1 MKYKAV
7 IFDLF
12 GTLVD
17 NFSIREQNNIL
28 LQMASIISAPADEFM
43 RLWLGTFNER
53 ATGVLPSP
61 EANIE
66 HICRKLEIP
75 AENTRI
81 QQAARIR
88 FDFTVR
94 SMVPRA
100 GAIELLSALKT
111 SGYKTGLIS
120 DCSAELPAIWEDTPF
135 APLIDVAIFS
145 CTVGL
150 RKPDQRIYLKAAQQ
164 LGIEPQACLYVGD
177 GSSRELTGAAQAGM
191 HPVLIRVPD
200 EDSADAH
207 QIDKEDW
214 NGPAI
219 SSLRE
224 VLDLVSL
231 T

>member
-28 LQMASIISAPADEFM
+28 LQMASIVSAPADEFV

-88 FDFTVR
+88 LDFTVR

-120 DCSAELPAIWEDTPF
+120 DCSAELPAIWADTPF
-135 APLIDVAIFS
+135 APLIDVPIFS
-145 CTVGL
+145 CTTGM
-150 RKPDQRIYLKAAQQ
+150 RKPDPRIYRIATDQ
-164 LGIEPQACLYVGD
+164 LGVKPETCLYIGD
-177 GSSRELTGAAQAGM
+177 GSSRELTGAARVGM
-191 HPVLIRVPD
+191 HPVLLNLP
-200 EDSADAH
+200 ENNPDAH
-207 QIDKEDW
+207 QIDREDW